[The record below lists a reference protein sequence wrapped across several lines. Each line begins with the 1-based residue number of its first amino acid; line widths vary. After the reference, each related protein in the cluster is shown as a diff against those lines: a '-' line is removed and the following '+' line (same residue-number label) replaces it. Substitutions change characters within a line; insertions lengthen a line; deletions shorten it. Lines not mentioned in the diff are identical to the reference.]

1 MWSSEEFGGKE
12 KKLKKLIKELKDT
25 KQKYD
30 HYENEGKIKM
40 LEKRIDNLLKY
51 TGSKGPELTG
61 CWRETETQFFFHAKA
76 SARKRK
82 TKFESV

>member
-1 MWSSEEFGGKE
+1 
-12 KKLKKLIKELKDT
+12 
-25 KQKYD
+25 
-30 HYENEGKIKM
+30 M